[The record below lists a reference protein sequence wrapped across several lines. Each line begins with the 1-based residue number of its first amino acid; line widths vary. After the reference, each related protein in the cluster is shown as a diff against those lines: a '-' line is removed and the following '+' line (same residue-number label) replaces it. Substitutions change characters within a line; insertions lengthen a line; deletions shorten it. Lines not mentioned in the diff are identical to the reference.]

1 MNAPAPTRSDPTP
14 HQASADADTH
24 STARERKL
32 AQPQLAVWTCAQHV
46 DGAGTS
52 VTLRELTR
60 RAIAHYSDPGDLVLD
75 PRCRTGIALEQAVLL
90 RRRAVG
96 LEPERRL
103 ARLAR
108 ARLAEANTQAAV
120 LEGRLAELPRLLA
133 TSELRLV
140 GEAAASGP
148 DRALARLPYE
158 LVDLVLA
165 LAAVAH
171 AGAAGAARPTASLE
185 ATASVCT
192 PPLKRCGFFVL
203 LLPRRTSRRGDLL
216 GETVRV
222 LKQAGL
228 RYWQHVI
235 ALTAA
240 VTTGTL
246 VPPRQA
252 HLAAADEAGKLA
264 VQSRHLDVLVFRRPE
279 PARVAAV
286 VAAAE
291 AETIQARAA

>member
-32 AQPQLAVWTCAQHV
+32 AQPQLAVWTCAQHG

-140 GEAAASGP
+140 GEAAASG
-148 DRALARLPYE
+148 
-158 LVDLVLA
+158 
-165 LAAVAH
+165 